1 MTQLKTNLFDVL
13 TSLLI
18 VAGMTASLVGGL

>member
-18 VAGMTASLVGGL
+18 IASMTASLVGAL